1 MHAYTQTEYRAKE
14 SLQRALSQP
23 RRLST
28 SGAATTATYSNP
40 RSIHNYTP
48 LAHGT
53 YTKNLMLRPHPSVVR
68 TISAGNDPTICF
80 RKDQPGAATL
90 SSTPT
95 CTLACRELRS
105 VITSASP
112 TSGFADGNKQLFDPL
127 QMQEKSPLAVT
138 DCGPYN
144 STNRVVEGG
153 KRVRQGT
160 TTQTGGIKVIIK
172 PLELHV
178 RQRIAGPWMATAT
191 QSRASGTGGLSF

>member
-1 MHAYTQTEYRAKE
+1 VRKNPCYEVYPNRDVY
-14 SLQRALSQP
+14 LRIP
-23 RRLST
+23 ST
-28 SGAATTATYSNP
+28 SGAATRATYSHP
-40 RSIHNYTP
+40 RSIHNYSP

-80 RKDQPGAATL
+80 RKDQSGAATL

-138 DCGPYN
+138 ECGPYK
-144 STNRVVEGG
+144 STNRLMEGE
-153 KRVRQGT
+153 KRRSRTLAQAKG
-160 TTQTGGIKVIIK
+160 QQLK
-172 PLELHV
+172 PEE
-178 RQRIAGPWMATAT
+178 
-191 QSRASGTGGLSF
+191 